1 MASDAPELLQVVLQT
16 LQTYASE
23 AATRAG
29 DILGNPGS
37 SDGSSDGSSLDLKRI
52 LLLLAILYLSLLVLQ
67 AALGLVAR
75 AVRTAFNLLF
85 WLVVLAMGLYVYSVG
100 PQRALAD
107 LGAVAVRL
115 RTLVLTDGGHLAQM
129 GEWVVGEARGAGL
142 WT

>member
-1 MASDAPELLQVVLQT
+1 MASDTPELLQVVLQT

-29 DILGNPGS
+29 DILGNSGS
-37 SDGSSDGSSLDLKRI
+37 SDGSGPDLKRI

-67 AALGLVAR
+67 TALGLVVR

-100 PQRALAD
+100 PQRALVD
-107 LGAVAVRL
+107 LGAVAARM

-129 GEWVVGEARGAGL
+129 GDWVVGEARGAGL
-142 WT
+142 W